1 MTQGTGGYPQSTG
14 AEPPP
19 DAPSAVD
26 VARHEVAGI
35 GRSAGEAGEQVAQAA
50 TQQAREVASET
61 AQQARSV
68 LDDGVGQLRQ
78 QAREGQQ
85 KVAGGLRTLADE
97 LRGMAKKG
105 GQSGIAGDLVREAS
119 DRAHGAAAWLERRE
133 PSDLLEEVRDFARQR
148 PGTFLLGAAVAG
160 VLAGRLTR
168 GAAASRA
175 STADVEGQPQ
185 PPRQAPA
192 PTTMPTGS
200 EAPPATTP
208 AAGATLIGDPGVPSA
223 ADYPHQSYPA
233 SVPTSDAPS
242 APTPPAPAWDPA
254 ERPEDYGREAPA
266 EWNPVTDSPL
276 TDELLGEPEDDETGY
291 LHGRVQP

>member
-14 AEPPP
+14 AALPP
-19 DAPSAVD
+19 DAPSAAD
-26 VARHEVAGI
+26 VARHEAAGV
-35 GRSAGEAGEQVAQAA
+35 GRSAGEAGGQVAQAA

-68 LDDGVGQLRQ
+68 LDNGVGQLRQ

-85 KVAGGLRTLADE
+85 KVTSGLRTLADE

-148 PGTFLLGAAVAG
+148 PGTFLLGAALAG
-160 VLAGRLTR
+160 VVAGRLTR
-168 GAAASRA
+168 GAAASRT
-175 STADVEGQPQ
+175 STADAEGGQQQ
-185 PPRQAPA
+185 PPRQGPSPEAPSATAPA
-192 PTTMPTGS
+192 AGGAPVGNPGIPPAAEYPHQPYPASLSAPDTPPAP
-200 EAPPATTP
+200 APPAT
-208 AAGATLIGDPGVPSA
+208 
-223 ADYPHQSYPA
+223 
-233 SVPTSDAPS
+233 
-242 APTPPAPAWDPA
+242 AWDPA

-266 EWNPVTDSPL
+266 EWNPVTDPPL
-276 TDELLGEPEDDETGY
+276 TDELLGEGEGDETGY